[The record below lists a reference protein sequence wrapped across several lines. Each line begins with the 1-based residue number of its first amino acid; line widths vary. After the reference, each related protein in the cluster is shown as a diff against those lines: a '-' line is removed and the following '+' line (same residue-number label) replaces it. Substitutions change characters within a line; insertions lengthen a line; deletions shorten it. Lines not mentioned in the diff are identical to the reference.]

1 MATKIK
7 KTQVRSADPAAIRG
21 TVYFPADL
29 HAAMEL
35 ATEDQRDKQRAERA
49 AQKGPREYSRV
60 TMSAV
65 IIQACEA
72 FISAVYPKFRAKP
85 KRKAA

>member
-1 MATKIK
+1 MRA
-7 KTQVRSADPAAIRG
+7 
-21 TVYFPADL
+21 TVYLSPEL
-29 HAAMEL
+29 HESMRL
-35 ATEDQRDKQRAERA
+35 ATEEERKKQRAERA
-49 AQKGPREYSRV
+49 SQKGPREYSRV

-65 IIQACEA
+65 IIMACEA